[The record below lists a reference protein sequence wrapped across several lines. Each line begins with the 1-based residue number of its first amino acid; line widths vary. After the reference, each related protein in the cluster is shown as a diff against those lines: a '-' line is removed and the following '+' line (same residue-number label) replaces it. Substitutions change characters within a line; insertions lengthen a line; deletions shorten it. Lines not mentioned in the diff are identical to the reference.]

1 MRVAL
6 TEVVAG
12 AALVEYPDASEG
24 AASDAAIALHDA
36 LSEGRLRGFLDGVPG
51 ARTLLLLFD
60 PRLRT
65 LEQLA
70 RDVSATAA
78 RPGTPA
84 RERRLLTIP
93 VSYGGVHGPDLT
105 QLAARLGTSEEDIL
119 RRHSDVEYTV
129 AFIGFAP
136 GFPYLRGLPESLHAP
151 RLASPRVRVAA
162 GSVGI
167 GGSYTGIY
175 PEETPGGW
183 QLIGRAPVRLF
194 DPEAIPPALLRPGD
208 AVRFSPID
216 AAELSRRENALRTP
230 PQRSPPPGEP
240 LFRVLAPGLWS
251 SVQGA
256 PRLGLGSSGVP
267 PGGAMDLAALAAGN
281 RIVDNGPALAAL
293 EMTLLGPELEALA
306 DCAVALSGSPIAA
319 DLGGTPLAA
328 GEVCAV
334 HRGDRIRLGPMRE
347 GARSYLCVGG
357 GLGTAH
363 AGWSSHR
370 LAGGDVLYRGEAE
383 VASARTFPSP
393 DGAPG
398 KPGTLR
404 VLLDRQAD
412 LFTDEALEKL
422 VRAPY
427 RVSPSSDRRGLRL
440 QGEALARRGAQ
451 ELPPEGTALGA
462 IQVPPDGM
470 PILLGPDRPITG
482 GYPKI
487 GTVLPEDWPVAAQ
500 AAPGAS
506 LRFEVVGRART
517 LSAEGRRR
525 GG

>member
-12 AALVEYPDASEG
+12 AALVEYPDASEAG
-24 AASDAAIALHDA
+24 ANEAAIALHDA
-36 LSEGRLRGFLDGVPG
+36 LSERRLRGLLDGVPG
-51 ARTLLLLFD
+51 ARSLLLLFD
-60 PRLRT
+60 PSLQT
-65 LEQLA
+65 LEELA
-70 RDVSATAA
+70 REVSAAA
-78 RPGTPA
+78 AGSARPA

-93 VSYGGVHGPDLT
+93 VSYGGVHGPDLPA
-105 QLAARLGTSEEDIL
+105 LAARLGTTEEGISRL
-119 RRHSDVEYTV
+119 HSDVEYTV

-194 DPEAIPPALLRPGD
+194 DPGAIPPALMRPGD

-216 AAELSRRENALRTP
+216 AAELSRRESALRPP
-230 PQRSPPPGEP
+230 PQRAPEGEP
-240 LFRVLAPGLWS
+240 LLRVLTPGLWS
-251 SVQGA
+251 SIQGA

-267 PGGAMDLAALAAGN
+267 PGGAMDLAALTAGN
-281 RIVDNGPALAAL
+281 GLVGNDPGFAAL
-293 EMTLLGPELEALA
+293 EVTQLGPELEALA
-306 DCAVALSGSPIAA
+306 DCTIALSGAPIAA
-319 DLGGTPLAA
+319 DLGGTPLAVR
-328 GEVCAV
+328 EVCAV
-334 HRGDRIRLGPMRE
+334 RRGDRIRLGPMRE
-347 GARSYLCVGG
+347 GARSYLCVEG
-357 GLGTAH
+357 GLVTTH
-363 AGWSSHR
+363 FGWTSHR
-370 LAGGDVLYRGEAE
+370 LAAGDVLYRSEAD
-383 VASARTFPSP
+383 AAPAQAFPL
-393 DGAPG
+393 GGGVPG
-398 KPGTLR
+398 RPGTLR

-422 VRAPY
+422 IRAPY

-440 QGEALARRGAQ
+440 QGEALTRRGAE

-506 LRFEVVGRART
+506 LRFEVAGRART